1 MNISSVIR
9 AWHGSLISFEI
20 SHPSYMTAL
29 RHQRQAQAS
38 NTTLYYVDMLEAP
51 LKSLLTKPIDFV
63 FIDAAKAHY
72 RLFLEEIL
80 PYCSAHATIICDDVL
95 AFEEKIGDLYTLLDE
110 RHLSYE
116 HVASEEGD
124 GLLIIDLSN
133 ERS

>member
-1 MNISSVIR
+1 
-9 AWHGSLISFEI
+9 
-20 SHPSYMTAL
+20 MTAL
-29 RHQRQAQAS
+29 RHQRQAKAS
-38 NTTLYYVDMLEAP
+38 NTTFYYIDLLEAP
-51 LKSLLTKPIDFV
+51 LERLLTKPIDFV

-72 RLFLEEIL
+72 HLFLEKML

-95 AFEEKIGDLYTLLDE
+95 AFEDKVADLYNLLDKH
-110 RHLSYE
+110 HLSYN

>member
-1 MNISSVIR
+1 
-9 AWHGSLISFEI
+9 
-20 SHPSYMTAL
+20 MTAL

-38 NTTLYYVDMLEAP
+38 NTTLYYVDLLEAP
-51 LKSLLTKPIDFV
+51 LESLLTKPIDFV

-72 RLFLEEIL
+72 HLFLEKIL

-95 AFEEKIGDLYTLLDE
+95 AFEDKVGDLYKLLD
-110 RHLSYE
+110 HHHFSY
-116 HVASEEGD
+116 HHMPSEEGD